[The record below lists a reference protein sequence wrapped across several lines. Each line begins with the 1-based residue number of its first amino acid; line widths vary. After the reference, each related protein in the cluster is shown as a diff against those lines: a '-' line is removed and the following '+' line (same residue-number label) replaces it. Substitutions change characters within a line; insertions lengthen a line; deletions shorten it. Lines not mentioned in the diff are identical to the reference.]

1 MPRDK
6 KKKSSNK
13 KKGRRGRS
21 QLVQLGRSP
30 VSDSAIVKLRFC
42 LAVSINPASSGI
54 TGSHLF
60 YVNNIYQPSVGQ
72 TTHQPLGMDQ
82 WAGFYSKYCVLGSR
96 ITVKPINVS
105 STVPIMYGVL
115 LRQTTPGTAVDP
127 MLLREQGDSSWAY
140 AGNINSRTQGTVSK
154 NFSAK
159 KMFGYQDPKNETD
172 LRAATSGSP
181 AITGFFQVWAAAADG
196 LSDPASTTFQCTIDY
211 ICYFSRAHA
220 LAQS

>member
-1 MPRDK
+1 MGDKRK
-6 KKKSSNK
+6 KKFNRRRK
-13 KKGRRGRS
+13 RRGSR
-21 QLVQLGRSP
+21 LIQLGRSP
-30 VSDSAIVKLRFC
+30 IADSAIVKLRFC
-42 LAVSINPASSGI
+42 LAVAINPASSGI

-60 YVNNIYQPSVGQ
+60 YVNNLYQPSVGA
-72 TTHQPLGMDQ
+72 TTHQPLGYDQ

-105 STVPIMYGVL
+105 ATIPIMYGIL
-115 LRQTTPGTAVDP
+115 TRQTSPGTAVDP

-140 AGNINSRTQGTVSK
+140 AGNINSRKQGTVSK

-159 KMFGYQDPKNETD
+159 KMFGYTNPKNETD
-172 LRAATSGSP
+172 LRASTTASP
-181 AITGFFQVWAAAADG
+181 PITGYFQVWAAGADG
-196 LSDPASTTFQCTIDY
+196 LSDPAVTTFQCTIDY